1 MTNRKCPVNE
11 FMYFEV
17 KICKRNNFNG
27 IKDESIVLG
36 KFSTLEKAKE
46 FSNKWAEEHQDY
58 GSEII
63 YDCLRDSETGIIT
76 FDTYIT
82 TKTFKFD
89 DSKLVKK
96 KKSKK

>member
-1 MTNRKCPVNE
+1 MTTRKCPVNE

-17 KICKRNNFNG
+17 KINKRNNYNG
-27 IKDESIVLG
+27 IKDEPTVLG

-46 FSNKWAEEHQDY
+46 FSEKFAEEHQDY

-63 YDCLRDSETGIIT
+63 YDCLRDSETDLLT

-89 DSKLVKK
+89 DYKLLKK
-96 KKSKK
+96 KGSKK